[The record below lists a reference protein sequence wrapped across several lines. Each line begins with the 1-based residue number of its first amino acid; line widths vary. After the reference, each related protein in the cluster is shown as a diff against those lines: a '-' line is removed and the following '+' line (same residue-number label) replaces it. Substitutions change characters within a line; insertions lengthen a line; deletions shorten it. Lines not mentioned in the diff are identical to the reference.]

1 MKLLN
6 HKKNTA
12 CRLEGLEFGEDF
24 HKEKEKLDSIMNQ
37 VVKVVSEWA
46 RNGTIVKF
54 RGKYVKFKT
63 GYCESVGL
71 DKDVN
76 PDGKKWK
83 RDDADTL
90 SLRQINY
97 HPEISE
103 IISAHG
109 DLKDMNLSRV
119 QEVIWKVMENFKSFF
134 GRNKKPPKNIQTKT
148 NKALNFKD
156 QTIKIDH
163 ENMIIYA
170 ASIDKDSNGKKQWIK
185 IPYEKDIYSNGQFT
199 KEKCGGNF
207 AFDREDSFVARIVE
221 EEEYPIPEVIIG
233 MDTNKKDSEW
243 MSLSSVDG
251 KWSKSVRKIEKI
263 KSLQKHA
270 QQDNSDLYKKKTGNS
285 AFRRKIHERK
295 QRRQKAFGFAV
306 REEVSKLIDEIQDEF
321 KGRTIAIALDTVA
334 ISNSNSFGQEKIRE
348 AAILECQRRL
358 IPYVLV
364 PSYNTTAYCPK
375 CGSAGKYKHERCKK
389 LNTYTCKC
397 CGYTNANAD
406 FHAAQNHAIFGEYL
420 FKKIPY
426 MCANESF
433 EVVLEVD
440 DPLYDISGGDGKK
453 SKKIEFKSLKAK
465 ILNDKFFK

>member
-24 HKEKEKLDSIMNQ
+24 YKEKETLDAIMNQ
-37 VVKVVSEWA
+37 VARVVSEWA
-46 RNGTIVKF
+46 RSGTIEGF
-54 RGKYVKFKT
+54 SAQYVKFKA
-63 GYCESVGL
+63 GHCESVGL
-71 DKDVN
+71 NKDVR
-76 PDGKKWK
+76 PDGFKWE
-83 RDDADTL
+83 RRDADTL

-109 DLKDMNLSRV
+109 DPKDMNLPRV

-134 GRNKKPPKNIQTKT
+134 KKNKRPPKNIQTKT

-156 QTIKIDH
+156 ATIKIDH
-163 ENMIIYA
+163 ENMVIYA
-170 ASIDKDSNGKKQWIK
+170 ASIYKDPNGEKKWIK
-185 IPYEKDIYSNGQFT
+185 VPYKKDVYSNGQFT

-207 AFDREDSFVARIVE
+207 SFDWEDFFVAAVTE

-243 MSLSSVDG
+243 MRLSSVDG
-251 KWSKSVRKIEKI
+251 KWSKSVGKIEKI
-263 KSLQKHA
+263 KRLQKLA
-270 QQDNSDLYKKKTGNS
+270 QQDNSDLFKKKTGNS

-295 QRRQKAFGFAV
+295 ERRERAFGFAV

-334 ISNSNSFGQEKIRE
+334 INNSNSFGQEKIRE

-364 PSYNTTAYCPK
+364 PSPHTTAYCSK
-375 CGSAGKYKHERCKK
+375 CGYKYGKRCKK

-406 FHAAQNHAIFGEYL
+406 SHAAQNHAIFGEYL

-426 MCANESF
+426 ICPHESF
-433 EVVLEVD
+433 TVVLD
-440 DPLYDISGGDGKK
+440 KSDPLYNISGGNGKDV
-453 SKKIEFKSLKAK
+453 KKIRFKSLKET
-465 ILNDKFFK
+465 ILDDKFFK